1 MSHPENESQAPAARW
16 SLIGPG
22 IVVAAT
28 GVGAGDLVAT
38 LIAGSRFGYALLW
51 AALAG
56 TVIKIALAEGVGRWT
71 LASGRTIFD
80 GWSSLGGGWPIPG
93 TGGRLNWAGVYF
105 GLYVVLWGFVYG
117 AAAMTAAAL
126 PLAALFGG
134 DLKLWGVLSG
144 VMGLGLVWFGGYGL
158 FEKVMTGL
166 VGLMFVTVVG
176 LAIIVAP
183 DLPAMASGLRPTLP
197 EGSVFYTLGLIGGV
211 GGTITMAA
219 YGYWANAK
227 GWRGPAWMRVMRL
240 DNGVAY
246 VVTGVFVIAM
256 LIVGAELLHAAGIA
270 IIVAPDLPAMASGL
284 RPTLPE
290 GSVFYTLGLIG
301 GVGGTITMAAY
312 GYWANAKGWRGPAWM
327 RVMRLDNGV
336 AYVVTGVFVIAM
348 LIVGAELLHA
358 AGIALRSGERGLLDL
373 DQVLRDRF
381 GRPVS
386 LLFLLGFW
394 ATSFSSLIGVWQGV
408 SLMFAD
414 FFGHVA
420 GRSRGLERGVAG
432 QGPAEKSR
440 PFRAYALWLTFPP
453 VILLFMDRPFGLIV
467 AYGVLGSL
475 FMPFLA
481 GTLIWLLNS
490 DRTPQAWRS
499 GWASNL
505 LLGAAALLFAALA
518 GNELIGLVQP

>member
-1 MSHPENESQAPAARW
+1 MSRPENEPQAPAARW

-51 AALAG
+51 AAVAG

-80 GWSSLGGGWPIPG
+80 GWSSLGGGWF
-93 TGGRLNWAGVYF
+93 GGRLNWAGLYF
-105 GLYVVLWGFVYG
+105 GLYVVVWGFVYG

-126 PLAALFGG
+126 PLAALFDG
-134 DLKLWGVLSG
+134 DLKAWGVASG
-144 VMGLGLVWFGGYGL
+144 VAGLGLVWMGGYGL
-158 FEKVMTGL
+158 FEKVMTAL
-166 VGLMFVTVVG
+166 VGVMFVTVVG
-176 LAIIVAP
+176 LAVIVAP
-183 DLPAMASGLRPTLP
+183 DLPALATGLWPRLP

-227 GWRGPAWMRVMRL
+227 GWRGPGWMRVMRL

-256 LIVGAELLHAAGIA
+256 MIVGAELLH
-270 IIVAPDLPAMASGL
+270 S
-284 RPTLPE
+284 
-290 GSVFYTLGLIG
+290 
-301 GVGGTITMAAY
+301 
-312 GYWANAKGWRGPAWM
+312 
-327 RVMRLDNGV
+327 
-336 AYVVTGVFVIAM
+336 
-348 LIVGAELLHA
+348 
-358 AGIALRSGERGLLDL
+358 AGIALSSGDRGLLDL

-381 GRPVS
+381 GRPIS
-386 LLFLLGFW
+386 ILFLVGFW
-394 ATSFSSLIGVWQGV
+394 AATFSSLIGVWQGV

-414 FFGHVA
+414 FYGHVA
-420 GRSRGLERGVAG
+420 GRSRGLEHGI
-432 QGPAEKSR
+432 QGDDPVEKTW

-453 VILLFMDRPFGLIV
+453 IVLLFMDRPFGLIV

-490 DRTPQAWRS
+490 DRTPRAWRN
-499 GWASNL
+499 GWLSNL

-518 GNELIGLVQP
+518 GNELVGLIRP